1 MKTAKNFNGFGL
13 CVVGALALANHAPG
27 GVVTFDDEAL
37 FLLASGPLNLESF
50 EGNVATNSFT
60 SNQILTTDI
69 TITVPDIDLG
79 IWNIPFVG
87 GFATDG
93 ENWLG
98 YQSTSGET
106 ITMNFNQPLTGFG
119 INITDWGDF
128 GSGTLTF
135 SNNVGDF
142 FLVDVTPNPDGNQQF
157 FGVINMDM
165 LFTQVEFTQ
174 TIPGE
179 FYGLDE
185 IYYGMVPAPGAAAL
199 FAGLAVLTRRRRRR
213 RG

>member
-13 CVVGALALANHAPG
+13 CVVVALALATRAPG
-27 GVVTFDDEAL
+27 GAVTFDDEAL

-50 EGNVATNSFT
+50 EGNFATNSFT
-60 SNQILTTDI
+60 SNTILTPDI
-69 TITVPDIDLG
+69 TFTVPDFDLG
-79 IWNIPFVG
+79 IWNMPFVG

-93 ENWLG
+93 VNWLG
-98 YQSTSGET
+98 YQSTADET
-106 ITMNFNQPLTGFG
+106 ITLNFNQAINGFG

-128 GSGTLTF
+128 GTGILTF
-135 SNNVGDF
+135 SNDVGDF
-142 FLVDVTPNPDGNQQF
+142 FQVDVTPNADGDHQF
-157 FGVINMDM
+157 FGVINVDM

-185 IYYGMVPAPGAAAL
+185 IYYGLVPAPGAAAL
-199 FAGLAVLTRRRRRR
+199 LAGLAVLTRRRRRR